1 MTGIKTAHLFVV
13 GLLLLAFAGQAYARP
28 SSEGQ
33 GSNAELWNEAKINIQ
48 RNTGCSIWL
57 SMLDD
62 IFNSGVVP
70 NLRESMRGREFARCF
85 PGIAAKLGIP
95 AEAAPAVKKAAEKRV
110 YSAERDTKSLA
121 RVGVVRKM
129 VPGQF
134 PEGVDEKYLIKAREA
149 ITSDNIRS
157 DKCRRIS
164 PDQLR
169 EFAMGYLDAILPGK
183 GSLRDL
189 YLYCYPELF
198 KIVVGGGVEVD
209 ARTTSGSNVSTV
221 KRTITAEKT
230 TEATRSEFCRKQPRR
245 VIQDTCAHKRGDK
258 KILENCC

>member
-1 MTGIKTAHLFVV
+1 MTGAKTAHLFVV

-33 GSNAELWNEAKINIQ
+33 SSNTELWNEAKISIQ

-85 PGIAAKLGIP
+85 PGIVAKLGLP
-95 AEAAPAVKKAAEKRV
+95 AEAAPAAKKAAEKRV
-110 YSAERDTKSLA
+110 ASVERDVKSLG
-121 RVGVVRKM
+121 RVGTVRKM

-134 PEGVDEKYLIKAREA
+134 PAGVNEEYLIKAREA
-149 ITSDNIRS
+149 ITSNNIRS

-198 KIVVGGGVEVD
+198 GIVVGGGIEVD
-209 ARTTSGSNVSTV
+209 ARTTSGSNVGTV
-221 KRTITAEKT
+221 KRTITAETSVGAARFGLCKNEPWRT
-230 TEATRSEFCRKQPRR
+230 IQYYCRTGMGSPKLAP
-245 VIQDTCAHKRGDK
+245 
-258 KILENCC
+258 CC